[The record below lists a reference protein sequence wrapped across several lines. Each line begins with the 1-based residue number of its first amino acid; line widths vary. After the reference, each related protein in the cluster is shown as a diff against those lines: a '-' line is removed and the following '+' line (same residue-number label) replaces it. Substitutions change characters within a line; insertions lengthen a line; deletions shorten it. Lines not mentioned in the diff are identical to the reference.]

1 MEARGLPSGW
11 FGRVE
16 KFVFSSSF
24 FFFFFLTHA
33 KELELEVP
41 RGLGMGREVDVTR

>member
-1 MEARGLPSGW
+1 MISFGMPRQFQKRTLTIDNRVKVEARGLPSGW

-24 FFFFFLTHA
+24 FFFF
-33 KELELEVP
+33 
-41 RGLGMGREVDVTR
+41 